1 MSHTEVRY
9 NIYGNITLA
18 AGATTTWWFT
28 WGFKSEEWARLDA
41 CPDSDN
47 SKIQIV
53 TQWAEKDI
61 HGGVRRL
68 VTFRNNGTTTVAF
81 RPRVIKAPA

>member
-9 NIYGNITLA
+9 HIWGNITLGP
-18 AGATTTWWFT
+18 GAQTTWWFT
-28 WGFKSEEWARLDA
+28 WGFKSAEWARFDA

-61 HGGVRRL
+61 HGGVTRW
-68 VTFRNNGTTTVAF
+68 VTFRNNGRTTVAF
-81 RPRVIKAPA
+81 RPRCIKAPA